1 MTSPERSS
9 LLKLY
14 QRVVS
19 RGVLQY
25 LEADGGRKRKRGV
38 YSAPVVL
45 WLMMLQRLQ
54 GRGTLASG
62 VQLLLQGAAKPLLS
76 RCRRVRRRR
85 ISCRTG
91 GYCQARQKLSAGW
104 VDVGVGT

>member
-9 LLKLY
+9 LLELY
-14 QRVVS
+14 QRTVCS
-19 RGVLQY
+19 GVLQY
-25 LEADGGRKRKRGV
+25 LEKQSGKKSKRGV
-38 YSAPVVL
+38 YTAQVVL

-62 VQLLLQGAAKPLLS
+62 VQLLLQGAAEPLLAN
-76 RCRRVRRRR
+76 CRRVRQER

-91 GYCQARQKLSAGW
+91 GYCQARQKLPMLLCR
-104 VDVGVGT
+104 

>member
-1 MTSPERSS
+1 
-9 LLKLY
+9 
-14 QRVVS
+14 VVS

-62 VQLLLQGAAKPLLS
+62 VQLLLQGAAKPLLEVDPKGWTKK
-76 RCRRVRRRR
+76 RRFLDR
-85 ISCRTG
+85 
-91 GYCQARQKLSAGW
+91 AAG
-104 VDVGVGT
+104 